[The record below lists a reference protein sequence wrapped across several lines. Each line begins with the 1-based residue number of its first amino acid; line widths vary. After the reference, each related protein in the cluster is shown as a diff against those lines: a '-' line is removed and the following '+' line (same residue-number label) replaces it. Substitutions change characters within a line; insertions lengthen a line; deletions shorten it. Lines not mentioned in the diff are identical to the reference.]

1 MVLSHFT
8 HKERDDIKVRRKPVQ
23 NRTINQDVVVD
34 GIESGG
40 GVSLETE
47 TRDLCHPIALMR

>member
-1 MVLSHFT
+1 MTS
-8 HKERDDIKVRRKPVQ
+8 IRRKPVQ
-23 NRTINQDVVVD
+23 NRAISEDVVVD

-47 TRDLCHPIALMR
+47 TRDPCHPIALMR